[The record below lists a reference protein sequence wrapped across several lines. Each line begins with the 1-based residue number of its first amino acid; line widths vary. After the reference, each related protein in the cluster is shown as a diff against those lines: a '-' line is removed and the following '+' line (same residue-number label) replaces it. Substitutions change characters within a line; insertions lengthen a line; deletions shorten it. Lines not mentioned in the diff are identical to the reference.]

1 MLEFQTFLVQGYVLL
16 FDFSMLFWQKMSI
29 SFQISFFTLTVD
41 FYPQNKDINQFS
53 LLTDFVI

>member
-1 MLEFQTFLVQGYVLL
+1 MLEFQTFLIQGYVLL

-29 SFQISFFTLTVD
+29 SFHISFFTLTVD